1 MEQMVRT
8 QLETNVLLKLEAKI
22 GQNLNLFRS
31 SMELNWSAE
40 WEMWTK
46 TRLFSPPT
54 LSNWPCDSLGLFLAL
69 KSVKFN

>member
-46 TRLFSPPT
+46 ARPPPRPHSQTGHVT
-54 LSNWPCDSLGLFLAL
+54 LWGYF
-69 KSVKFN
+69 